1 MVKDITAWI
10 REELYPVLFDRIPE
24 ALPEHS
30 WTQDGRGWKS
40 KTYLDGSPH
49 KDRSDKTKVLKAQPG
64 RIFEEGGDG
73 KSLVDY
79 VMERD
84 RLPFIDA
91 VKKLAAVAGLQL
103 PSLDVKDQEA
113 YRTAQQRTGLLEEAT
128 SYMAWSL
135 QHATGK
141 KADAVREYL
150 QGRGWTMAEVEAVGL
165 GYLPAGR
172 S

>member
-1 MVKDITAWI
+1 MVKEEKWKAWK
-10 REELYPVLFDRIPE
+10 EDLYASLFDRIPE

-84 RLPFIDA
+84 RLSFIDA
-91 VKKLAAVAGLQL
+91 GKKLSAIAGIPF

-113 YRTAQQRTGLLEEAT
+113 YRKAQERTGLLEEAT
-128 SYMAWSL
+128 SYMSWSL
-135 QHATGK
+135 LNATGK

-150 QGRGWTMAEVEAVGL
+150 QGRGWTMDCL
-165 GYLPAGR
+165 LYTSPSPR
-172 S
+172 D